1 MEKKKKSERD
11 KYREIFAQ
19 IFKTSPEQDE
29 IEELS
34 KPANRVDQN
43 LVDQNLVDQ
52 KMVYQKL
59 VDQNLVDQNL
69 DYSQVVD
76 AIILSP
82 FTPMTKFALTVFM
95 LKSSSLEFT
104 ISINKAA
111 SMLRVSRTTVIN
123 MINELKRW
131 NLVVKQGQSGTTI
144 SLYKLLG
151 RPKSGRPK
159 TGRPDFGRPLEEEE
173 EDNNINNKYILP
185 LPPLVVDQNLVDQNL
200 VYPHLDPLAI
210 LIMNTNGIDPRKLD
224 PSTLNALAWLYQQD
238 TRAFVL
244 VCYASRQ
251 SNINLKGFIRKTIRE
266 RRYENLSLED
276 VERATAIMEAAE
288 RFIVAF
294 EKSVTD
300 WLSEI
305 GSEQATKDLSLL
317 LNRPVLKHSIT
328 QEAEKLLKNL
338 KNAIERYVSIER
350 G

>member
-34 KPANRVDQN
+34 KPANRIDQN

-52 KMVYQKL
+52 KL
-59 VDQNLVDQNL
+59 VDQILVDQNL

-151 RPKSGRPK
+151 RPKIGL
-159 TGRPDFGRPLEEEE
+159 F
-173 EDNNINNKYILP
+173 
-185 LPPLVVDQNLVDQNL
+185 
-200 VYPHLDPLAI
+200 
-210 LIMNTNGIDPRKLD
+210 
-224 PSTLNALAWLYQQD
+224 PS
-238 TRAFVL
+238 
-244 VCYASRQ
+244 
-251 SNINLKGFIRKTIRE
+251 
-266 RRYENLSLED
+266 
-276 VERATAIMEAAE
+276 
-288 RFIVAF
+288 
-294 EKSVTD
+294 
-300 WLSEI
+300 
-305 GSEQATKDLSLL
+305 
-317 LNRPVLKHSIT
+317 
-328 QEAEKLLKNL
+328 
-338 KNAIERYVSIER
+338 
-350 G
+350 

>member
-151 RPKSGRPK
+151 RPK
-159 TGRPDFGRPLEEEE
+159 FGL
-173 EDNNINNKYILP
+173 
-185 LPPLVVDQNLVDQNL
+185 
-200 VYPHLDPLAI
+200 PHLDPLAI

>member
-34 KPANRVDQN
+34 KPANR
-43 LVDQNLVDQ
+43 
-52 KMVYQKL
+52 

-151 RPKSGRPK
+151 RPKIGL
-159 TGRPDFGRPLEEEE
+159 F
-173 EDNNINNKYILP
+173 
-185 LPPLVVDQNLVDQNL
+185 
-200 VYPHLDPLAI
+200 
-210 LIMNTNGIDPRKLD
+210 
-224 PSTLNALAWLYQQD
+224 PS
-238 TRAFVL
+238 
-244 VCYASRQ
+244 
-251 SNINLKGFIRKTIRE
+251 
-266 RRYENLSLED
+266 
-276 VERATAIMEAAE
+276 
-288 RFIVAF
+288 
-294 EKSVTD
+294 
-300 WLSEI
+300 
-305 GSEQATKDLSLL
+305 
-317 LNRPVLKHSIT
+317 
-328 QEAEKLLKNL
+328 
-338 KNAIERYVSIER
+338 
-350 G
+350 